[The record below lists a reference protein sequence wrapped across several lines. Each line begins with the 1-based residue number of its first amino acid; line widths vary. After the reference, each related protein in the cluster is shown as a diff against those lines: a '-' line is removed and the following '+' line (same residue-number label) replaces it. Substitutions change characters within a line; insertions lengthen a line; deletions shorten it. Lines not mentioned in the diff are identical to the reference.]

1 LRGLVLVTLCA
12 SLLLVGMISSQSFGM
27 SNDHPHIL
35 EWGGYST
42 SDLGKF
48 YHPQQ
53 IAVDDERNIY
63 VADTGNSRIQK
74 FTHEGQFLSSW
85 GTNGVENGELQS
97 PVGIAIYENNV
108 YVVDEKQNTVQ
119 KFDNDGNF
127 ILKWGE
133 RGNENGQFSSP
144 QGITIDSSGIVYV
157 ADSKNHRIQQFTSDG
172 EFLSSFGKFGY
183 GDGKLKIPVDVAVY
197 GDFIYVSDPGGYKIE
212 KYTSDGIFIKSFDY
226 NFGGFS
232 VRPGGLTVDPNG
244 NIYFVDAAKY
254 RVVKIN
260 SDGRTLATWG
270 SIGKGDGKFIEPK
283 DLVLDNRGYLF
294 VLDSSL
300 GLVQKFETP
309 VVIQI
314 EEALQAEQLRKMQE
328 LAYAEESDESETKS
342 DESETEPVEETST
355 PDEPVVP
362 DTTKPIISPP
372 VDLVIEATG
381 SLTPVDLGEAIAMD
395 ESGIQLIVSN
405 GPTLFPLGSSTIIWT
420 AIDNNGNSAFAT
432 QQVDVVDTTP
442 PTISLIPDII
452 VEAVVPYD
460 NIVELQAP
468 SADDILGVVSITN
481 DAPEFFSIG
490 ETIVTW
496 TATDVGGN
504 TASIEQKITV
514 FDTIFP
520 ILQVP
525 ENIVIEA
532 TSLEQNE
539 VDLGEATATDNGEI
553 ASITNDAPEFF
564 PLGETTVT
572 WTAIDSS
579 NNFSSLTQLVSV
591 IDTNAPEISP
601 LEDITLE
608 ATSVDANIVNLDNPT
623 VSDIQDA
630 TIYIIAPDVF
640 PVGETTVTWTVVDSS
655 GNSASAIQTVII
667 VDTTKP
673 GLSIPQ
679 DKTVEASSLQE
690 TLVEIGQA
698 EAHDIT
704 GISSIVHNAPDV
716 FPLGS
721 TLIAWTAT
729 DNHGNITTAYQ
740 IVTVVDTITP
750 TIISPQDIIAEA
762 IDPTMNYIEL
772 GELVASDS
780 VGIES
785 ITNDKPITFPLG
797 STTVTW
803 TVTDTLGNISQVTQ
817 VVTLVD
823 TTPPEIFAPSDIV
836 TEAVGLS
843 STMIELGEAT
853 AHDVMGIAS
862 VTEHPPRFFVLG
874 ETTVTWTATD
884 TSGNSASAT
893 QTVTIVD
900 TKKPGLSIPQDQ
912 TVEASS
918 LEGTLVEI
926 GQAWAHDITGISSIV
941 HDAPDVFPLG
951 STLIAWT
958 ATDNHDNITTAYQRI
973 TVVDTTTPTII
984 SPQDI
989 LAEAVDPTMNYIG
1002 LGELDAAD
1010 SVGIESVTN
1019 DKPITFS
1026 FGSTTITWTV
1036 TDTSGNISQ
1045 ATQVVTLVDTTDPE
1059 IIAPSDIVAEATD
1072 LSGTMIE
1079 LGEATAHDVMGI
1091 ASITEHPPRFFV
1103 LGETTVTWT
1112 ATDTSGNSA
1121 STTQTVTIVDTASPS
1136 ITAPDSI
1143 TVEATSA
1150 DSNTVALGNPVSSDL
1165 VDIPSIS
1172 NNAPDVFPLGE
1183 TTVTWT
1189 AVDESGN
1196 SASATQIVTIVD
1208 TTSPEL
1214 TMPEDVMIS
1223 AFSLEKQ
1230 VEIGEAQAHDLA
1242 GSALTITNDAPDT
1255 FPLGDTIVTWN
1266 VSDELGNSSSS
1277 QQVISVQPCGKSLS
1291 YYNQIFGTP
1300 AADTIVGTEV
1310 ADLIFAFAGDD
1321 MIFGGEGNDCIIGGD
1336 GDDLIFG
1343 NAGGDHLVGGEG
1355 NDILKGFSG
1364 DDKLTGGTGTD
1375 ILDGGDDYDVS
1386 YDSAS
1391 DIIIKCEE
1399 QL

>member
-1 LRGLVLVTLCA
+1 MKGLVLVTLCA
-12 SLLLVGMISSQSFGM
+12 SLLLVGMISSQSFG
-27 SNDHPHIL
+27 SNAHPFIL
-35 EWGGYST
+35 EWGGFDTTEPETDCLLCAEYLRTVQQGWKS
-42 SDLGKF
+42 
-48 YHPQQ
+48 PQQ
-53 IAVDDERNIY
+53 IAVDDKRNIY
-63 VADTGNSRIQK
+63 VVDTGNSRIQK

-183 GDGKLKIPVDVAVY
+183 GDGKLKTPVDVAVY

-212 KYTSDGIFIKSFDY
+212 KYTSDGIFLKSFDY
-226 NFGGFS
+226 NFGGFP
-232 VRPGGLTVDPNG
+232 VRPGGLTVDPDG

-309 VVIQI
+309 VVMQI

-862 VTEHPPRFFVLG
+862 VTEYPPRFFVLG
-874 ETTVTWTATD
+874 ETTITWTATD
-884 TSGNSASAT
+884 TSGNSASAI
-893 QTVTIVD
+893 QTVTVVD
-900 TKKPGLSIPQDQ
+900 TTAPSITAPDSV
-912 TVEASS
+912 TAEATSADSNIVVLGNPVSS
-918 LEGTLVEI
+918 DLV
-926 GQAWAHDITGISSIV
+926 DTPSISN
-941 HDAPDVFPLG
+941 DAPDVFPLG
-951 STLIAWT
+951 
-958 ATDNHDNITTAYQRI
+958 
-973 TVVDTTTPTII
+973 
-984 SPQDI
+984 
-989 LAEAVDPTMNYIG
+989 E
-1002 LGELDAAD
+1002 
-1010 SVGIESVTN
+1010 
-1019 DKPITFS
+1019 
-1026 FGSTTITWTV
+1026 TTI
-1036 TDTSGNISQ
+1036 
-1045 ATQVVTLVDTTDPE
+1045 
-1059 IIAPSDIVAEATD
+1059 
-1072 LSGTMIE
+1072 
-1079 LGEATAHDVMGI
+1079 
-1091 ASITEHPPRFFV
+1091 
-1103 LGETTVTWT
+1103 TWT

-1121 STTQTVTIVDTASPS
+1121 SAIQTVTVVD
-1136 ITAPDSI
+1136 
-1143 TVEATSA
+1143 
-1150 DSNTVALGNPVSSDL
+1150 N
-1165 VDIPSIS
+1165 
-1172 NNAPDVFPLGE
+1172 
-1183 TTVTWT
+1183 
-1189 AVDESGN
+1189 
-1196 SASATQIVTIVD
+1196 
-1208 TTSPEL
+1208 TSPEL
-1214 TMPEDVMIS
+1214 TMPEDVIIS

-1230 VEIGEAQAHDLA
+1230 VEIGEAQAHD
-1242 GSALTITNDAPDT
+1242 SVDSTLTITNDAPDT
-1255 FPLGDTIVTWN
+1255 FPLGDTVVTWN
-1266 VSDELGNSSSS
+1266 VSDEFGNSSSS
-1277 QQVISVQPCGKSLS
+1277 QQVISVQPCGKPLS

-1300 AADTIVGTEV
+1300 AADTIVGTGV
-1310 ADLIFAFAGDD
+1310 ADLIFAFGGND

-1336 GDDLIFG
+1336 GDDIIFG
-1343 NAGGDHLVGGEG
+1343 NAGSDHLVGGEG
-1355 NDILKGFSG
+1355 NDILKGYSG
-1364 DDKLTGGTGTD
+1364 DDKLTGGIGYD
-1375 ILDGGDDYDVS
+1375 ILDGGDDFDVS

>member
-1 LRGLVLVTLCA
+1 MKGLVFVTLCV
-12 SLLLVGMISSQSFGM
+12 SLLLVGMISSQSFG
-27 SNDHPHIL
+27 SNAHPYIL
-35 EWGGYST
+35 EWGGFDTTERETDCFLCAEYYRT
-42 SDLGKF
+42 VQNGWKL
-48 YHPQQ
+48 PQQ

-183 GDGKLKIPVDVAVY
+183 GDGKLRIPVDVAVY
-197 GDFIYVSDPGGYKIE
+197 GDFIYVSDLGGYKIE

-270 SIGKGDGKFIEPK
+270 SIGKGDSKFIEPK

-309 VVIQI
+309 VVMQI

-762 IDPTMNYIEL
+762 TDPTMNYIEL

-874 ETTVTWTATD
+874 ETTITWTATD

-893 QTVTIVD
+893 QTVTVVD
-900 TKKPGLSIPQDQ
+900 TTAPSITAPDSV
-912 TVEASS
+912 TAEATSADSNIVVLGNPVSS
-918 LEGTLVEI
+918 DLV
-926 GQAWAHDITGISSIV
+926 DTPSISN
-941 HDAPDVFPLG
+941 DAPDVFPLG
-951 STLIAWT
+951 
-958 ATDNHDNITTAYQRI
+958 
-973 TVVDTTTPTII
+973 
-984 SPQDI
+984 
-989 LAEAVDPTMNYIG
+989 E
-1002 LGELDAAD
+1002 
-1010 SVGIESVTN
+1010 
-1019 DKPITFS
+1019 
-1026 FGSTTITWTV
+1026 TTI
-1036 TDTSGNISQ
+1036 
-1045 ATQVVTLVDTTDPE
+1045 
-1059 IIAPSDIVAEATD
+1059 
-1072 LSGTMIE
+1072 
-1079 LGEATAHDVMGI
+1079 
-1091 ASITEHPPRFFV
+1091 
-1103 LGETTVTWT
+1103 TWT

-1121 STTQTVTIVDTASPS
+1121 SAIQTVTVVD
-1136 ITAPDSI
+1136 
-1143 TVEATSA
+1143 
-1150 DSNTVALGNPVSSDL
+1150 N
-1165 VDIPSIS
+1165 
-1172 NNAPDVFPLGE
+1172 
-1183 TTVTWT
+1183 
-1189 AVDESGN
+1189 
-1196 SASATQIVTIVD
+1196 
-1208 TTSPEL
+1208 TSPEL
-1214 TMPEDVMIS
+1214 TMPEDVIIS

-1230 VEIGEAQAHDLA
+1230 VEIGEAQAHD
-1242 GSALTITNDAPDT
+1242 SVDSTLTITNDAPDT
-1255 FPLGDTIVTWN
+1255 FPLGDTVVTWN
-1266 VSDELGNSSSS
+1266 VSDEFGNSSSS
-1277 QQVISVQPCGKSLS
+1277 QQVISVQPCGKPLS

-1300 AADTIVGTEV
+1300 AADTIVGTGV
-1310 ADLIFAFAGDD
+1310 ADLIFAFGGND

-1336 GDDLIFG
+1336 GDDIIFG
-1343 NAGGDHLVGGEG
+1343 NAGSDHLVGGEG
-1355 NDILKGFSG
+1355 NDILKGYSG
-1364 DDKLTGGTGTD
+1364 DDKLTGGIGYD
-1375 ILDGGDDYDVS
+1375 ILDGGDDFDVS

>member
-1 LRGLVLVTLCA
+1 LKGLVLVTVCA
-12 SLLLVGMISSQSFGM
+12 SLLLVGVISSQSFAGNGH
-27 SNDHPHIL
+27 SYIL
-35 EWGGYST
+35 QWEGFDTAERNIDCLLWAEYCST
-42 SDLGKF
+42 MYEGWKQ
-48 YHPQQ
+48 PQQ

-74 FTHEGQFLSSW
+74 FNSDGEFLSSW
-85 GTNGVENGELQS
+85 ETNGFENGELQS

-133 RGNENGQFSSP
+133 FGNENGQFIEP
-144 QGITIDSSGIVYV
+144 QGITINSNGVVYV
-157 ADSKNHRIQQFTSDG
+157 ADSMNHRIQIFTSDG
-172 EFLSSFGKFGY
+172 EFLSSFGNY
-183 GDGKLKIPVDVAVY
+183 GFRDGSLKIPVDVAVY
-197 GDFIYVSDPGGYKIE
+197 GDFIYVSDPGNYKIE
-212 KYTSDGIFIKSFDY
+212 KYTSDGIFLKSFDY
-226 NFGGFS
+226 NFAGS
-232 VRPGGLTVDPNG
+232 QVRPGGLIVDPNG
-244 NIYFVDAAKY
+244 DIYFVDAVKY
-254 RVVKIN
+254 RVVKMN
-260 SDGRTLATWG
+260 SDGKTITSWG
-270 SIGKGDGKFIEPK
+270 NIGTGNGKFLEPK
-283 DLVLDNRGYLF
+283 DLVLDNSGYLY

-300 GLVQKFETP
+300 GLIQKFETP
-309 VVIQI
+309 IVAQI
-314 EEALQAEQLRKMQE
+314 EEALAEEQFKKLQE
-328 LAYAEESDESETKS
+328 LAYAEA
-342 DESETEPVEETST
+342 TEAAEAEAAAEATATAEAEAAAEVTAAAEAAAI
-355 PDEPVVP
+355 P
-362 DTTKPIISPP
+362 DTTKPIISTPP
-372 VDLVIEATG
+372 DLVTEATG

-395 ESGIQLIVSN
+395 ESGIQLIISN
-405 GPTLFPLGSSTIIWT
+405 SPTLFPLGSSTIIWT
-420 AIDNNGNSAFAT
+420 AIDNNGNSAYAT

-442 PTISLIPDII
+442 PTISLIPDISM
-452 VEAVVPYD
+452 EAVVPYD

-468 SADDILGVVSITN
+468 IADDIFDIVSVTN
-481 DAPEFFSIG
+481 DAPEFFSLG
-490 ETIVTW
+490 ETTVTW

-514 FDTIFP
+514 FDTTFP
-520 ILQVP
+520 ILEIP
-525 ENIVIEA
+525 EDIVIES
-532 TSLEQNE
+532 TSLDQNE
-539 VDLGEATATDNGEI
+539 INLGEATATDNGEI
-553 ASITNDAPEFF
+553 TSITNDAPEFF
-564 PLGETTVT
+564 SLGETTVT

-579 NNFSSLTQLVSV
+579 NNFSSLTQSVSV
-591 IDTNAPEISP
+591 IDTTAPEISS

-608 ATSVDANIVNLDNPT
+608 ATSVDANIVNLDSPT
-623 VSDIQDA
+623 ASDVQDV

-640 PVGETTVTWTVVDSS
+640 PVGETTVTWTAVD
-655 GNSASAIQTVII
+655 
-667 VDTTKP
+667 
-673 GLSIPQ
+673 
-679 DKTVEASSLQE
+679 E
-690 TLVEIGQA
+690 
-698 EAHDIT
+698 
-704 GISSIVHNAPDV
+704 
-716 FPLGS
+716 
-721 TLIAWTAT
+721 
-729 DNHGNITTAYQ
+729 
-740 IVTVVDTITP
+740 
-750 TIISPQDIIAEA
+750 
-762 IDPTMNYIEL
+762 
-772 GELVASDS
+772 
-780 VGIES
+780 
-785 ITNDKPITFPLG
+785 
-797 STTVTW
+797 
-803 TVTDTLGNISQVTQ
+803 
-817 VVTLVD
+817 
-823 TTPPEIFAPSDIV
+823 
-836 TEAVGLS
+836 
-843 STMIELGEAT
+843 
-853 AHDVMGIAS
+853 
-862 VTEHPPRFFVLG
+862 
-874 ETTVTWTATD
+874 
-884 TSGNSASAT
+884 SGNSASAT

-900 TKKPGLSIPQDQ
+900 TTKPGLSIPQDQ

-926 GQAWAHDITGISSIV
+926 DQAEAHDITGISSIV

-951 STLIAWT
+951 STLIAWI
-958 ATDNHDNITTAYQRI
+958 ATDNHGNITTAYQTV

-984 SPQDI
+984 YPQDI
-989 LAEAVDPTMNYIG
+989 LAEAIDPTMNYIG

-1091 ASITEHPPRFFV
+1091 ASVTEHPPRFFV

-1121 STTQTVTIVDTASPS
+1121 SATQTVTIVDTTSPI

-1150 DSNTVALGNPVSSDL
+1150 DSNIVALGSPVSSDL

-1172 NNAPDVFPLGE
+1172 NNAPDVFPVGE

-1189 AVDESGN
+1189 AVDTSGN
-1196 SASATQIVTIVD
+1196 SASSTQTITIID

-1223 AFSLEKQ
+1223 ACSLEKQ
-1230 VEIGEAQAHDLA
+1230 GEIGEAQAHDLA

-1255 FPLGDTIVTWN
+1255 FLLGDTVETWN
-1266 VSDELGNSSSS
+1266 VSDEVGNSSSS
-1277 QQVISVQPCGKSLS
+1277 QQVISVQPCGKPLS
-1291 YYNQIFGTP
+1291 YYNQIVGTP

-1375 ILDGGDDYDVS
+1375 VLNGGDDYDVS
-1386 YDSAS
+1386 YDSA
-1391 DIIIKCEE
+1391 
-1399 QL
+1399 